1 MRKLLVAALTLLPT
15 TALAHPGL
23 THTHDLAQSL
33 AQGFVH
39 PLGGLDHV
47 LAMVAVGLL
56 AAQLGGRALWLVPAA
71 FVVTMAAAGA
81 LGMTGV
87 NIPHVETGIALS
99 VVVLGAVVALRIGMP
114 VGIAMAMTGGFAV
127 FHGYAHGVEMV
138 AGNSAA
144 SGLVYALGFVTA
156 TAMLHGV
163 GIAAGLM
170 MASVPQQLRIT
181 QFAGGAMALAG
192 AVLLVA

>member
-1 MRKLLVAALTLLPT
+1 
-15 TALAHPGL
+15 
-23 THTHDLAQSL
+23 
-33 AQGFVH
+33 
-39 PLGGLDHV
+39 
-47 LAMVAVGLL
+47 
-56 AAQLGGRALWLVPAA
+56 
-71 FVVTMAAAGA
+71 MAAAGA